1 MRPRQTSPAGAPLL
15 DVVVP
20 ARNEAARIE
29 HGLATLSSRLARL
42 DARSR
47 IIVVDSASTDGTAAI
62 VRRWSGPVPVTLLR
76 CARPGKGAAVRRG
89 LLATTAPYV
98 GFCDAD
104 MATDVEIIED
114 VLAMLTD
121 GTRVVVGSR
130 RHPESDVEIY
140 SHPLRRIGALVF
152 NRLCRELTGGVVD
165 TQCGFKFF
173 DGPLAREA
181 AANFDTFS
189 AQVKKQLAWYFAPPS
204 APGSPWAQKLVKK
217 KPKRQIILGKAAKA
231 ADCAGYNYLSDSPYA
246 EGYKSPWVGIPTSD
260 GHAIVWYQ
268 DGEAAAK
275 KTADL
280 IPLCHPLAISKISVD
295 LKPNTKTHSIEVE
308 ATVKLTGQTGVEME
322 ALTAVSVACLTL
334 YDMAKAVDRG
344 MRITDI
350 RLTHKAGGK
359 SGVFE
364 GK

>member
-1 MRPRQTSPAGAPLL
+1 MTPRQASPAGVPLL
-15 DVVVP
+15 DVVIP
-20 ARNEAARIE
+20 ARDEAARIE

-62 VRRWSGPVPVTLLR
+62 VRRWSGPVPVVLLR

-114 VLAMLTD
+114 VLAMLAG

-130 RHPESDVEIY
+130 RHPGSDVEIY
-140 SHPLRRIGALVF
+140 SHPLRRVGALVF

-181 AANFDTFS
+181 AARLRTPGFAFDVELLLHCRRLGAGIVEIPVVWRDMPGSTFS
-189 AQVKKQLAWYFAPPS
+189 VRRHATS
-204 APGSPWAQKLVKK
+204 CLVELL
-217 KPKRQIILGKAAKA
+217 RIRTAARRA
-231 ADCAGYNYLSDSPYA
+231 
-246 EGYKSPWVGIPTSD
+246 
-260 GHAIVWYQ
+260 
-268 DGEAAAK
+268 EAAE
-275 KTADL
+275 TPMTPVADEL
-280 IPLCHPLAISKISVD
+280 
-295 LKPNTKTHSIEVE
+295 
-308 ATVKLTGQTGVEME
+308 
-322 ALTAVSVACLTL
+322 
-334 YDMAKAVDRG
+334 R
-344 MRITDI
+344 
-350 RLTHKAGGK
+350 AG
-359 SGVFE
+359 
-364 GK
+364 